1 MRRIWIFNEK
11 VFSLENLFAKR
22 FRDFPKNF
30 KALSKAKFLTYPF
43 SGKSFLKKNK
53 KTKKHFIHKKSY
65 PQAVENYVDN
75 FERNIENT
83 DISNKNRVWKTKI
96 YLVENAHEKR
106 KAIF

>member
-1 MRRIWIFNEK
+1 MTERFLREFEGAFFKKPPQEK
-11 VFSLENLFAKR
+11 N
-22 FRDFPKNF
+22 
-30 KALSKAKFLTYPF
+30 
-43 SGKSFLKKNK
+43 
-53 KTKKHFIHKKSY
+53 KKHFIHKKSY